1 VTSSQATAANRRIT
15 TLASDRAVHRAFH
28 WLHLH
33 EAQLQR
39 WHRELLAI
47 PAPPFGEGPRAEW
60 MAARFHELGLANIHI
75 DTEGNALAELPS
87 MNANPSANAV
97 ILSGARRAESKN
109 PGGAR
114 TAATSHPF
122 PTTEDVAPG
131 PLALGPLVLLS
142 AHLDTVFP
150 AGTDCTPREED
161 GKLLC
166 PGATDNGAG
175 LAALLGIAAALRHA
189 DVAPP
194 CTILFAANVGEE
206 GEGNLR
212 GMRHLF
218 SVAPYA
224 KNIRAAIALEGCGSA
239 TVVDRALGSRRL
251 RVEITGPG
259 GHSWAD
265 AGRPSPI
272 TALAAALTSL
282 AGIALPTDP
291 RTTLNCGMISGG
303 TSINSIPSTA
313 QADLD
318 LRSSSSGE
326 LEKLEELVLS
336 TLSKCVKEEA
346 RRGRSPRAREASNT
360 REALQIPEGLNIKV
374 HRIGDRAAGALAADS
389 ALALSLRAVDRHLN
403 LKTESRIGSTDANL
417 PLSLGIPALAI
428 GAGGNGGG
436 IHTLDEWY
444 APAGREVALRRVLLL
459 LLDACAIAAMSS
471 SE

>member
-1 VTSSQATAANRRIT
+1 VTAADANHRIT
-15 TLASDRAVHRAFH
+15 SLAGDRTVHRAFH

-60 MAARFHELGLANIHI
+60 MAARFRELGLANVHI
-75 DTEGNALAELPS
+75 DAEGNALAEFSSIKASPS
-87 MNANPSANAV
+87 GNAV
-97 ILSGARRAESKN
+97 ILSRAEGESNGAQSKE
-109 PGGAR
+109 PDAAR
-114 TAATSHPF
+114 TTTTADLSATSKGETNQP
-122 PTTEDVAPG
+122 VI
-131 PLALGPLVLLS
+131 LLS

-150 AGTDCTPREED
+150 AGTDCTPREDD

-175 LAALLGIAAALRHA
+175 LAALLAIAAALQHA
-189 DVAPP
+189 NIAPAA
-194 CTILFAANVGEE
+194 TILFAANVGEE
-206 GEGNLR
+206 GEGDLR

-218 SVAPYA
+218 SAAPYA
-224 KNIRAAIALEGCGSA
+224 GRIRAAIALEGCGAA

-251 RVEITGPG
+251 RIEITGPG

-272 TALAAALTSL
+272 IALASALTAFSKL
-282 AGIALPTDP
+282 ALPANP

-318 LRSSSSGE
+318 LRSISSVE
-326 LEKLEELVLS
+326 LETLEKLVLS
-336 TLSKCVKEEA
+336 TLSKCVKDEA
-346 RRGRSPRAREASNT
+346 RRSRSRDASRQN
-360 REALQIPEGLNIKV
+360 EALRLTV
-374 HRIGDRAAGALAADS
+374 RRIGDRAAGALATDS
-389 ALALSLRAVDRHLN
+389 ALALSLRAVDRHFG

-428 GAGGNGGG
+428 GAGGTGGG

-444 APAGREVALRRVLLL
+444 APAGREIALRRVLLL
-459 LLDACAIAAMSS
+459 LLDTCTLAREPTLPTGSPLPS
-471 SE
+471 